1 MMFVLTWTT
10 GGDASNLSGQ
20 SLCHQVHFV
29 CSSMS
34 SGIVKQSMFNS
45 VVKCGITDTAAM
57 EQPPWNF
64 GFMPL
69 PFIALYTYFI

>member
-10 GGDASNLSGQ
+10 GDASNLSGQ

-34 SGIVKQSMFNS
+34 SGIVTQSMFNS
-45 VVKCGITDTAAM
+45 VVKCGTTEKVAM

-64 GFMPL
+64 GFRPL
-69 PFIALYTYFI
+69 PFIALYTSFI

>member
-10 GGDASNLSGQ
+10 GDASNLSGQ

-34 SGIVKQSMFNS
+34 SGIVTQLMFNN
-45 VVKCGITDTAAM
+45 VVKCGTTETVAM

-69 PFIALYTYFI
+69 PFITLYTSFI